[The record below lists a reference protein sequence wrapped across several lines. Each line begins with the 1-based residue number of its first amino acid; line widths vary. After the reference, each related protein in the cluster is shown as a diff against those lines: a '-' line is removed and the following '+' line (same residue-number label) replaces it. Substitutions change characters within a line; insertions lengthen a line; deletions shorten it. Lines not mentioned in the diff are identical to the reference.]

1 LKGFETVVRTV
12 NALSLGM
19 VLAAP
24 LVSHS
29 SAGGRSS
36 GNDDH
41 SWRRSKTATVSRD
54 HPAMDPSDPFAFR
67 TVGSEFGHLPEPY
80 VNSNTFIGCGMSTT
94 RLPDRLELN
103 LLFCNR
109 EY

>member
-1 LKGFETVVRTV
+1 VRTS
-12 NALSLGM
+12 ALSLWM

-29 SAGGRSS
+29 SAADRLF

-54 HPAMDPSDPFAFR
+54 HPAMGPSVPSVPH
-67 TVGSEFGHLPEPY
+67 TVGNEFGHLLEPY

-94 RLPDRLELN
+94 RLPRID
-103 LLFCNR
+103 
-109 EY
+109 